1 MTKMTSDQCVL
12 CKHYRMTGTCAA
24 FPRGIPDEIL
34 TGAFDHTQPYPG
46 DHGVRFE
53 PLQVEPGPQAG

>member
-1 MTKMTSDQCVL
+1 
-12 CKHYRMTGTCAA
+12 MTGTCAA